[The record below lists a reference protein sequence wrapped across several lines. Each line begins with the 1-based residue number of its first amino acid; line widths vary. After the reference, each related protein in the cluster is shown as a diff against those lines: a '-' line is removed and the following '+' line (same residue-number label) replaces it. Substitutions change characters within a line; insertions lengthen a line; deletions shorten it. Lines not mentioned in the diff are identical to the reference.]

1 MADSIIVG
9 QFVGSSAL
17 AAVGA
22 CAALTNVFIYW
33 DTGQLLVFIKWRLIV
48 SGWHGIAVSI
58 VTESVFM
65 VCQCLRCDSAQH
77 RTNSCSDVGDADHA
91 GDLVLAI
98 LVD

>member
-1 MADSIIVG
+1 MRCTCS
-9 QFVGSSAL
+9 FGSANFL
-17 AAVGA
+17 GVI
-22 CAALTNVFIYW
+22 IYW
-33 DTGQLLVFIKWRLIV
+33 DTGQLLVFIEWRLIM

-77 RTNSCSDVGDADHA
+77 RTNSCSDVGDADHT
-91 GDLVLAI
+91 GDLVFAI